1 MQRDPHIEHSP
12 LHVQWDMLAQSV
24 RITSNL
30 LYIPLRSHKRSRS
43 KSTNLSSS
51 GIVDIS
57 ESRGES
63 RKFVT
68 HILAMKLLL
77 KNHLERKVVSVRE
90 LFYRDVS
97 SFRNRQNI
105 LKEAIVNVASMHDM
119 SISEDFGVYPS
130 SKGLVY
136 GGPSIQLQ
144 GERDCKIL
152 HLDYSY
158 REQLIPY
165 ISGNLHVDNE
175 PSTVVLFEKDSVF
188 KSYCDHFKRYK
199 VDEKKSYLFMTA
211 KGFPDDA
218 SIGLLYSIAQSC
230 KELSIHAF
238 MDSDVYGICI
248 FWTYRRAL
256 KQFADKI
263 HFKGVY
269 LLDYQS
275 GWVTVNRRDLS
286 LTMSLLKRVSF
297 EPSRLSGKQVG
308 TLMKVKQE
316 LTRGL
321 LLFKKAEMNAIGTN
335 SADNHDLLSYV
346 DSKMGLS

>member
-1 MQRDPHIEHSP
+1 M
-12 LHVQWDMLAQSV
+12 
-24 RITSNL
+24 
-30 LYIPLRSHKRSRS
+30 
-43 KSTNLSSS
+43 
-51 GIVDIS
+51 DIS
-57 ESRGES
+57 ESHGES

-77 KNHLERKVVSVRE
+77 KNHLERKVVSMRE

-97 SFRNRQNI
+97 SFRNRQSV
-105 LKEAIVNVASMHDM
+105 LKEAVVNVASMHDM

-136 GGPSIQLQ
+136 GGPSIQLHDK
-144 GERDCKIL
+144 RDYKIF
-152 HLDYSY
+152 HLDYCY

-165 ISGNLHVDNE
+165 MSGNLHVDNE

-199 VDEKKSYLFMTA
+199 VDKNRSYLFMTA

-218 SIGLLYSIAQSC
+218 SIRFLYSIAQSC
-230 KELSIHAF
+230 KELAIHAF

-256 KQFADKI
+256 KQFADRI

-286 LTMSLLKRVSF
+286 LTISLLKRVSF
-297 EPSRLSGKQVG
+297 EQPALSTKQVD
-308 TLMKVKQE
+308 TLMRIKQE

-321 LLFKKAEMNAIGTN
+321 LLFKKAEMNAIGTD
-335 SADNHDLLSYV
+335 SADDHDLLSYV
-346 DSKMGLS
+346 DSKMGLA